1 MPNRSYGPRR
11 RRTARPWQPAFLVVV
26 AALSPPAL
34 AQTGPAAETATEL
47 EPGGTRPLWEVGIA
61 GFGAWNPDYPAADEN
76 SLNGL
81 ALPYVIYRGEVFR
94 AGEGGVARGLF
105 IDSERL
111 ELDIS
116 LDGSFPVDSGDND
129 DREGMDDLDLLGEIG
144 PQLTLKLLPEAGPH
158 ALDLGLPIRAVLST
172 DFSSAEYQ
180 GFVVNPEL
188 TYRYESTSRSGPRL
202 FAGLGPI
209 FGFNGLND
217 YFYEV
222 REGDVQTGRPRYRAD
237 DGYLGTELTLGAGI
251 GLTDRMRLFAGAQL
265 GYWQGSANDDSPLFQ
280 SSTTLGIGF
289 GLTIS
294 LFESERQVRTD

>member
-1 MPNRSYGPRR
+1 MPTCSCGPRR
-11 RRTARPWQPAFLVVV
+11 RRTARPCLPTFLILAATVSPQAF
-26 AALSPPAL
+26 
-34 AQTGPAAETATEL
+34 AQTGPAAGTATEL
-47 EPGGTRPLWEVGIA
+47 EPGKSRPLWEVGIA

-81 ALPYVIYRGEVFR
+81 ALPYLIYRGEVIR
-94 AGEGGVARGLF
+94 AGEGGGARGLF

-116 LDGSFPVDSGDND
+116 LDGSFPVDSNDNEE
-129 DREGMDDLDLLGEIG
+129 REGMDDLDLLGEIG

-158 ALDLGLPIRAVLST
+158 ALNLGLPFRAVVST
-172 DFSSAEYQ
+172 DFSSLEYQ

-188 TYRYESTSRSGPRL
+188 TYQYNSPRRSGPRL
-202 FAGLGPI
+202 FVGLGPI
-209 FGFNGLND
+209 FGFGGLND

-222 REGDVQTGRPRYRAD
+222 RGSDVGTGRPRYRAD

-251 GLTDRMRLFAGAQL
+251 GLTDQVRLFAGTQL
-265 GYWQGSANDDSPLFQ
+265 GYWRGSANDDSPLFQ
-280 SSTTLGIGF
+280 SNTTVGVGL

-294 LFESERQVRTD
+294 LLESERQVQTD